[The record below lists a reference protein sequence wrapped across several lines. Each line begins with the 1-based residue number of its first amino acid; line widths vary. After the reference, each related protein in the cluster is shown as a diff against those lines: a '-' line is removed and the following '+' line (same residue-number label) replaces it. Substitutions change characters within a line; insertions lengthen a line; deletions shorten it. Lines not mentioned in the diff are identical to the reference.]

1 MEITSLSIR
10 NFKSI
15 RYMEL
20 KEIDRALILVGRN
33 NAGKSSVLHALRAV
47 EGSYEITD
55 SDFNETKQN
64 IEIQISLSISKEDL
78 QIFHKNGY
86 VSQYKKYDLW
96 EKDFCAKLPSYQ
108 NGKLVFTFIANKEGK
123 KRFYDGTRKHNK
135 YIPEIF
141 PPIYFIGTER
151 NLWQMQEDL
160 LLIQE
165 ADLIKLMRTNC
176 CMFDEAKPCRHCF
189 QCIGLIDQKVPQA
202 LNAFEAAKLFEYKLY
217 QLNID
222 QFEKRVN
229 RSFHKNGGHE
239 DIIFSMNYDVNEMLQ
254 VQAEAYN
261 QERDATIPVQK
272 LGRGMKSIYMLSLME
287 AYAEDDNRIPSII
300 MVEDPEMFLH
310 PKLQKTSSEILY
322 RLSQK
327 NQVIFTTH
335 SPHLLSNF
343 GSRQIRQIILDEDAY
358 SIAKEKTNIG
368 AILDDLGY
376 NAADLMNVDFVFIVE
391 GKQDKYRL
399 PMLLE
404 HYYSD
409 IHGEDGRLSRISIL
423 TTNSC
428 TNIKTYANLKYMNQ
442 VYMRDQFLMIRD
454 SDGKDPE
461 ELGRQLCKY
470 YDERNLTDVDQ
481 LPKVTRRNVLILKY
495 YSFENYFLNPQV
507 MRKLEIIPSEEAFYQ
522 TLFDRWKEYLHR
534 LRSGQH
540 LLQIMGRDFRSPQD
554 IKEHLE
560 LIKIYVRGHNLFDI
574 FYGPYKKQ
582 EKELLQKYI
591 AIAPRDDFKDILHAI
606 DDFIYFESKKKQK
619 KSSEERRLL

>member
-1 MEITSLSIR
+1 MEITRLSIR

-15 RYMEL
+15 RYMTL
-20 KEIDRALILVGRN
+20 TDIDKALILVGRN

-47 EGSYEITD
+47 EGSYKITPM
-55 SDFNETKQN
+55 DFNETMQN
-64 IEIQISLSISKEDL
+64 IEISLTLAITEEDL
-78 QIFHKNGY
+78 KIFHKHGY
-86 VSQYKKYDLW
+86 VSPYKKYDLW
-96 EKDFCAKLPSYQ
+96 LKDFYTKLPSCRD
-108 NGKLVFTFIANKEGK
+108 GELSFTFIANKEGK
-123 KRFYDGTRKHNK
+123 KRFYDGVRKHNK
-135 YIPEIF
+135 YIQQIF

-165 ADLIKLMRTNC
+165 SDLLKIMRTNC

-189 QCIGLIDQKVPQA
+189 HCIGLINQKVPEA

-217 QLNID
+217 QLNVD

-254 VQAEAYN
+254 VNAEAYN
-261 QERDATIPVQK
+261 QERDSTIPVQK

-287 AYAEDDNRIPSII
+287 AYAEDENQIPSII

-343 GSRQIRQIILDEDAY
+343 GSRQIRQIILDDEAY
-358 SIAKEKTNIG
+358 SIAKERTNIG

-409 IHGEDGRLSRISIL
+409 IHSEDGRLNRISIL

-454 SDGKDPE
+454 SDGKDPD

-495 YSFENYFLNPQV
+495 YSFENYFLNPEI
-507 MRKLEIIPSEEAFYQ
+507 MRKLEIILSEESFYEI
-522 TLFDRWKEYLHR
+522 LFDKWKEYLHR
-534 LRSGQH
+534 LKSGRH
-540 LLQIMGRDFRSPQD
+540 LLEVMGRDFQSPQD
-554 IKEHLE
+554 MKEHME
-560 LIKIYVRGHNLFDI
+560 LIKIYLRGHNLFDI

-582 EKELLQKYI
+582 ERELLQKYI
-591 AIAPRDDFKDILHAI
+591 AIAPRDDFKDILDAI

-619 KSSEERRLL
+619 PETD

>member
-1 MEITSLSIR
+1 MEITRLSIR

-141 PPIYFIGTER
+141 PSIYFIGTER

-229 RSFHKNGGHE
+229 QSFHKNGGHE

-287 AYAEDDNRIPSII
+287 AYAEDANRIPSII

-495 YSFENYFLNPQV
+495 YSFENYFLNPAV
-507 MRKLEIIPSEEAFYQ
+507 MTKLG
-522 TLFDRWKEYLHR
+522 L
-534 LRSGQH
+534 
-540 LLQIMGRDFRSPQD
+540 
-554 IKEHLE
+554 
-560 LIKIYVRGHNLFDI
+560 
-574 FYGPYKKQ
+574 
-582 EKELLQKYI
+582 
-591 AIAPRDDFKDILHAI
+591 
-606 DDFIYFESKKKQK
+606 
-619 KSSEERRLL
+619 